1 MSRQINNVDS
11 PIKDRLTINIDDS
24 QDNDDEIFRS
34 L

>member
-1 MSRQINNVDS
+1 MPRQINNVDS